1 MTLFFL
7 ACAAKKIAVTPLDES
22 GRCYAAVRFW
32 FVSNIEHSLV
42 KGSSEAAICD
52 FGIFSV
58 LVFCFKSLKF
68 SFHSRIVFCKALY
81 SELLCFIIC

>member
-1 MTLFFL
+1 MKADDAMQPSAF
-7 ACAAKKIAVTPLDES
+7 
-22 GRCYAAVRFW
+22 G

-42 KGSSEAAICD
+42 KGSSEATICD

-58 LVFCFKSLKF
+58 LMFCFKSLKF